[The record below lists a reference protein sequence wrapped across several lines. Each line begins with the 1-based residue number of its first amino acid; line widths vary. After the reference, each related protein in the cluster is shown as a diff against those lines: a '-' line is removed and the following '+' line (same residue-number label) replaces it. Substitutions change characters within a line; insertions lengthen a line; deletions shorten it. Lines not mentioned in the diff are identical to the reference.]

1 MSEQP
6 VTAIQEDPVPLRVD
20 EDGAIR
26 VGTSRV
32 LLEVVLTEF
41 NRGCSPQEIAADF
54 PTLELADVLAACAYA
69 LRHKADVDRYIAQRE
84 AKAARVRSEVEGR
97 FPSNGL
103 REKIR
108 ARWQE
113 RHASPGG

>member
-1 MSEQP
+1 VE
-6 VTAIQEDPVPLRVD
+6 
-20 EDGAIR
+20 EDGTIR
-26 VGTSRV
+26 VGKSRV

-41 NRGCSPQEIAADF
+41 NRGRSPQEIAADF
-54 PTLELADVLAACAYA
+54 PTIELADVLGACAYA

-84 AKAARVRSEVEGR
+84 GKASRLRSDFEAR

-103 REKIR
+103 RERIK
-108 ARWQE
+108 ARWRE